1 MEPQCCA
8 PHYTRSPPQSVR
20 DDLALGRGEGACGEA
35 IQRPTATEPIVD
47 GPAVDVE
54 PAIGLRLSAQGWACG
69 AEGAESLSGGRGWE
83 TGAAGD
89 CGGVCQDVREAWV
102 RARPSPPSSRSPPSP
117 RASRR
122 PSRCSRCGA
131 HLRAEGQTTSG
142 ERVWLGT
149 SGVGRVDVC
158 GACI

>member
-8 PHYTRSPPQSVR
+8 PQYTRSPPQSVR

-69 AEGAESLSGGRGWE
+69 AEGAESLSGGRGVGVGGGGGKGGRRE
-83 TGAAGD
+83 TAGA
-89 CGGVCQDVREAWV
+89 CVRMLG
-102 RARPSPPSSRSPPSP
+102 RRGCARDLLL
-117 RASRR
+117 
-122 PSRCSRCGA
+122 
-131 HLRAEGQTTSG
+131 HLRVHHLLRGLLVGLLAALGVAPTCVPRGRRLRVRGSG
-142 ERVWLGT
+142 
-149 SGVGRVDVC
+149 SGRQ
-158 GACI
+158 A